1 MLILITIICYFC
13 FLFVFSRMRRNDTG
27 NEAFFNARRRSP
39 WYLVAFG
46 MVGASVSATTFV
58 SVPGMPM
65 TQDMTYLQM
74 CLGFIP
80 GYFLVAYVLLPFYYR
95 NGHTTI
101 YQWLAERFGS
111 RTHGTAAML
120 FVLSSMASAAIA
132 FCAVCSFVGNALP
145 WGNGDGGFALT
156 ALLLTFFIWLYT
168 RRGGVA
174 TLVWTDTVQTF
185 CMIAA
190 LVMLIGV
197 AVYELG
203 MTPAQALEAVV
214 EDSRSHVFVFDDWMS
229 KSNFFKQF
237 ISGIFI
243 VVVMTGLDQR
253 SMHKNLTCRTLADA
267 QKNMCTYG
275 FAFVPVNALFLMLG
289 VLILLL
295 AGKGGVELSA
305 GDALLTTFCQNNSLA
320 SLTTVLFTL
329 GIVSA
334 SFSTVDSALTALTT
348 TCCADIVGNTTSIS
362 LRKKVHLV
370 MCVAFALFVMLFHLL
385 NNTSLIDAIYTI
397 CSYTYGPL
405 LGIFTFGMFCQKRVS
420 DTFVPYIAI
429 ASPLLCYALSML
441 SGTLWGYTFGYE
453 LLLVNA
459 MFVVAGLLVIR
470 R

>member
-1 MLILITIICYFC
+1 
-13 FLFVFSRMRRNDTG
+13 MRRGEAG

-101 YQWLAERFGS
+101 YQWLAERFGT
-111 RTHGTAAML
+111 RTHRTAALL
-120 FVLSSMASAAIA
+120 FVVSSMASAAIA
-132 FCAVCSFVGNALP
+132 FCAVCTFVGSALP
-145 WGNGDGGFALT
+145 WGADDGGFVLT

-174 TLVWTDTVQTF
+174 TLVWTDTLQTF
-185 CMIAA
+185 CMIGA
-190 LVMLIGV
+190 LVMLIAV
-197 AVYELG
+197 AIYELG
-203 MTPAQALEAVV
+203 MTPAEAVTAV
-214 EDSRSHVFVFDDWMS
+214 MEDSRSRIFVLDDWMS
-229 KSNFFKQF
+229 RSNFFKQF

-253 SMHKNLTCRTLADA
+253 SMHKNLTCRSLADA
-267 QKNMCTYG
+267 RKNMCTYG

-295 AGKGGVELSA
+295 AERGGVELSA

-320 SLTTVLFTL
+320 TFTTVLFTL

-348 TCCADIVGNTTSIS
+348 TCCADIVRDTTSIS
-362 LRKKVHLV
+362 LRKRVHLII
-370 MCVAFALFVMLFHLL
+370 CIAFALFVVLFHLL
-385 NNTSLIDAIYTI
+385 NSTSLIDAIYTI

-405 LGIFTFGMFCQKRVS
+405 LGIFAYGMYSKRQIYDSV
-420 DTFVPYIAI
+420 VPYIAI
-429 ASPLLCYALSML
+429 AAPLLCYGLNTLS
-441 SGTLWGYTFGYE
+441 STLWGYAFGYE

-459 MFVVAGLLVIR
+459 IIVILGMLCAKKIVA
-470 R
+470 